1 MPLSEKTIIGKVVL
15 NVENIDNMKNFY
27 TSIIGL
33 ELKNETEQ
41 IVQLGTFDDEQVL
54 LELKPVVPFGE
65 KPAATGLYHMAFL
78 LPTRKDLGEIFVS
91 PFSIKIPINWCKW
104 PWI

>member
-41 IVQLGTFDDEQVL
+41 IVQLGAFDDEQVL
-54 LELKPVVPFGE
+54 LELKPVVPCCTIWR
-65 KPAATGLYHMAFL
+65 KASCYWVIPYGLFIAN
-78 LPTRKDLGEIFVS
+78 S
-91 PFSIKIPINWCKW
+91 
-104 PWI
+104 